1 MRTYYL
7 GKVATNSALS
17 HVTQEISMFFTIEIV
32 FSPSQF
38 TPPPMSYSITFLRC
52 IKYVNLPYFIPNE
65 NDGLI
70 IPNIEIKG
78 KICAMIITTLC
89 LHCELM
95 PLSCI
100 KIKYNTE
107 KMLRLE

>member
-1 MRTYYL
+1 
-7 GKVATNSALS
+7 
-17 HVTQEISMFFTIEIV
+17 
-32 FSPSQF
+32 
-38 TPPPMSYSITFLRC
+38 MSYSIKFLRC
-52 IKYVNLPYFIPNE
+52 IKDVNLPYLIPNE

-89 LHCELM
+89 VHCELI
-95 PLSCI
+95 PLFCI
-100 KIKYNTE
+100 KIKYDTA